1 MGSGLTTQVL
11 SMHTALLHEI
21 LLQSFESQHP
31 FENGAEQLQP
41 SQIIIG
47 NITRNKTSSKMY
59 ITQLCEN
66 RCERSVIF
74 EDELEEFIVSVFL

>member
-1 MGSGLTTQVL
+1 
-11 SMHTALLHEI
+11 MHTALLHEI